1 MSAKGAFRS
10 AAVKNTI
17 GSCDEPLTLTVSGRL
32 GRRATVVSAKGPLG
46 QVKAC
51 ARSFT
56 EAVGALRGLVVVD
69 VPVADYLGIAV
80 SCGLNVGAAAIEVDA
95 RCHGDLAAIGK
106 YFHS

>member
-1 MSAKGAFRS
+1 MVSAKGALRD
-10 AAVKNTI
+10 VM
-17 GSCDEPLTLTVSGRL
+17 
-32 GRRATVVSAKGPLG
+32 
-46 QVKAC
+46 AC
-51 ARSFT
+51 ARSIRET
-56 EAVGALRGLVVVD
+56 AGAIRALVVVD